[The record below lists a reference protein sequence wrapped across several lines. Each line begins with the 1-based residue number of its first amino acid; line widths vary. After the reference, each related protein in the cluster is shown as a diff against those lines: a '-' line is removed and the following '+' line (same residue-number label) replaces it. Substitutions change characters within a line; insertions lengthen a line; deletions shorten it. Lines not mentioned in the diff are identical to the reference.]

1 MRLQRGA
8 AAAGRRCSGTGMRRD
23 TDAAGHGCGLLPLQ
37 WGGPSAPHNSVSL
50 YAHNSRERN
59 GENEGSLILPL
70 FVLSSSPLH
79 TSPRPPPRP
88 HPSPFPVPSSFPVS
102 LSLSPPSSPF
112 LTLPF
117 PLSRYPCDLP
127 QAFCFSLKG
136 EVEQDDSIGS
146 GRARGVEVWELLS
159 GLSVSVYL
167 NWHYGNAGRCIKSKK
182 VHRDWGPVH

>member
-1 MRLQRGA
+1 MRRVTDA
-8 AAAGRRCSGTGMRRD
+8 ACCRCSG
-23 TDAAGHGCGLLPLQ
+23 AVPQLPIT
-37 WGGPSAPHNSVSL
+37 PSLSL
-50 YAHNSRERN
+50 RTAVRRERN

-127 QAFCFSLKG
+127 QAFCFSLKV

-167 NWHYGNAGRCIKSKK
+167 NWHYGNAGTGRYIKSKK
-182 VHRDWGPVH
+182 VHRDWGPVSGTLKLRFI